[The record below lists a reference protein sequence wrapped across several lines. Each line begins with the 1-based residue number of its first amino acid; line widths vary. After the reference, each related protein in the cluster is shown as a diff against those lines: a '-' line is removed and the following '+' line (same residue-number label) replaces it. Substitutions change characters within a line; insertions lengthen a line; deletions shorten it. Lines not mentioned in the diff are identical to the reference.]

1 MENEFIEGLICKKPH
16 EKAPEFVIA
25 KLSIKRE
32 ALIEWL
38 QGKEGEWINADIK
51 LSKKGS
57 YYAQVDN
64 WKPTKEKKDETIKEE
79 DKLNG
84 SVPF

>member
-1 MENEFIEGLICKKPH
+1 MENEFIDGLMVKKPN

-64 WKPTKEKKDETIKEE
+64 WKPKTDQPEEIKAE
-79 DKLNG
+79 D
-84 SVPF
+84 VPF

>member
-1 MENEFIEGLICKKPH
+1 MENEFIDGLICKKPN
-16 EKAPEFVIA
+16 EKAPEFIIA

-38 QGKEGEWINADIK
+38 QKKDSEWINADIK

-64 WKPTKEKKDETIKEE
+64 WKPKTEE
-79 DKLNG
+79 PEEEVKIVDI
-84 SVPF
+84 PF

>member
-1 MENEFIEGLICKKPH
+1 MENEFIDGLMVKKPN

-38 QGKEGEWINADIK
+38 QSKEGEWINADIK

-64 WKPTKEKKDETIKEE
+64 WKQEPSVQKEE
-79 DKLNG
+79 EVKNTD
-84 SVPF
+84 VPF